1 MEATRRSSKETNTIL
16 DLLQSPEA
24 KSIVGSLTEE
34 HEATE
39 TNFS

>member
-1 MEATRRSSKETNTIL
+1 MEATRRHSKEVNPIL
-16 DLLQSPEA
+16 DMLQSPEA

-34 HEATE
+34 YEATE